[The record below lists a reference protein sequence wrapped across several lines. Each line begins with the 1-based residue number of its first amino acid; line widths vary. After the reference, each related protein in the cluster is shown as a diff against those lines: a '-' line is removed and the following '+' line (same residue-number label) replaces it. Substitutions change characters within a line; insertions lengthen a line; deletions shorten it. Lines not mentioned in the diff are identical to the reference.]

1 MTHKLTR
8 HETPKTAMLKVFGAT
23 ALAFLL
29 LLGIA
34 ASASA
39 QTALNCTT
47 AARAIQSSDQ
57 AGKDLRLKHTYDDI
71 ETVTEILRT
80 VGLESQVGHADTVQV
95 FHIEPDNYMIMASI
109 QGCHVGH
116 VFADESIVSAVAAI
130 AVASTRSAFRRPSDG
145 LSRRTM

>member
-8 HETPKTAMLKVFGAT
+8 HETPKTTMLRVFGAT
-23 ALAFLL
+23 AMAFLL

-34 ASASA
+34 ASAPA
-39 QTALNCTT
+39 QAAYNCTT

-80 VGLESQVGHADTVQV
+80 VGLEPHVGRADTIQV
-95 FHIEPDNYMIMASI
+95 FKIEPDNYMIMASI

-116 VFADESIVSAVAAI
+116 VFADESIVSAAAAI
-130 AVASTRSAFRRPSDG
+130 AVASTGIAS
-145 LSRRTM
+145 

>member
-1 MTHKLTR
+1 MTYTLTR

-39 QTALNCTT
+39 QTVLQCTT
-47 AARAIQSSDQ
+47 AAHAIQSSDQ
-57 AGKDLRLKHTYDDI
+57 AGKELRLKHTYDEI

-80 VGLESQVGHADTVQV
+80 VGLESHVGHADTVQV
-95 FHIEPDNYMIMASI
+95 FHIEPDNFMIMASI

-116 VFADESIVSAVAAI
+116 VFADESIVSAAAAI
-130 AVASTRSAFRRPSDG
+130 AVASTGIAS
-145 LSRRTM
+145 